1 MCCFKSALVLHD
13 ETRKGGIELFFSPWT
28 ESHHELALMRGLKDL
43 DTWLDVAKVEYSP
56 PSPDKAA
63 EVDEYVFKLDQ
74 ERTPDWWT
82 NEIRED
88 VIERLKTYIRSIIVT
103 GYVVLLI
110 GGQFI
115 VTGKARVETVK
126 TCMIYALCDS
136 AKIGLVCGSAK
147 IGSVCDSANIDRVYD
162 SAKIDLVYG
171 SAKIGSD
178 NMPQK

>member
-1 MCCFKSALVLHD
+1 MTPSHPPMCSFKSALVLRD

-43 DTWLDVAKVEYSP
+43 DTRLDVAKVEYSP

-74 ERTPDWWT
+74 ERSPDWWT
-82 NEIRED
+82 DEIKAD
-88 VIERLKTYIRSIIVT
+88 VIERLKTYIRSIIITKDVA
-103 GYVVLLI
+103 LLI

-115 VTGKARVETVK
+115 ITGKARVETAK
-126 TCMIYALCDS
+126 TCMIYAL
-136 AKIGLVCGSAK
+136 CGSAK
-147 IGSVCDSANIDRVYD
+147 IGSVCDSA
-162 SAKIDLVYG
+162 KIGSVYG